1 MPKKVSAED
10 QDTAKALF
18 SQGMPVR
25 AIASALEGRVSA
37 AWVSKM
43 ARDNG
48 WVKGILPDHLVSP
61 DSPQIYESANATPQE
76 MAGNTDKMQEAVRRR
91 WVDHKAELADKF
103 GERIAE
109 LLERA
114 FSPYIV
120 QEVKLVGMGGGVQQ
134 PTLTKVE
141 LSQPPPQEQV
151 RLLTGL
157 AILVDKASL
166 LSGDATSRVETASLN
181 KGQLI
186 DRLAHIKDEV
196 GAARERAE
204 AARAEAA
211 SKEATG

>member
-1 MPKKVSAED
+1 MAKKRASDEDRERAKQLFAMGKSFRDIAAEID
-10 QDTAKALF
+10 
-18 SQGMPVR
+18 
-25 AIASALEGRVSA
+25 VSA
-37 AWVSKM
+37 ASVSNW
-43 ARDNG
+43 AR
-48 WVKGILPDHLVSP
+48 KGDWLRGLLPEDKVTE
-61 DSPQIYESANATPQE
+61 DQPQIFESANAGPE
-76 MAGNTDKMQEAVRRR
+76 AMASNTDKLQEAARRR

-141 LSQPPPQEQV
+141 LNQPPPQEQV

-181 KGQLI
+181 KAQLV

-211 SKEATG
+211 SKGATG